1 MTSPPGHHLRARNST
16 ILPEHTSTVL
26 MGTLSEGLSLSE
38 RVARTIRT
46 LPGQNV
52 RPPWDL
58 ALLSFASR

>member
-1 MTSPPGHHLRARNST
+1 
-16 ILPEHTSTVL
+16 

-58 ALLSFASR
+58 ALILNPASESVRIMR